1 MVASAELRFPLL
13 GVLGIGKGYYGAF
26 PIDMIAFYDWGVA
39 WTTEN
44 KPVLS
49 GPDHTS
55 ISSAGV
61 GLRVNVFGYLVL
73 GVNYVKPFDR
83 PDKGWYFQF
92 SFWPG
97 F

>member
-1 MVASAELRFPLL
+1 
-13 GVLGIGKGYYGAF
+13 
-26 PIDMIAFYDWGVA
+26 MIFFYDWGVA
-39 WTTEN
+39 WTEKN

-49 GPDHTS
+49 GRERTS
-55 ISSAGV
+55 VSSAGL
-61 GLRVNVFGYLVL
+61 GLRVNVFGYLVV